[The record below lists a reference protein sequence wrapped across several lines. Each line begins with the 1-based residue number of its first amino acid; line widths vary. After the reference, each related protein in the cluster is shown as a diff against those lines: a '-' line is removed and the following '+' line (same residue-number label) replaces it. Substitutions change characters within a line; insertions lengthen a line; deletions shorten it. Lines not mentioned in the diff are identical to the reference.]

1 MNESKSV
8 TLPKDYIELH
18 IRREITLFNINH
30 IKIIT
35 APQGLSE
42 NAVLLLNGDDGD
54 NNYYTVDEDI
64 FTVATKISD
73 AKKRNNVL

>member
-1 MNESKSV
+1 MSDKNI

-18 IRREITLFNINH
+18 IRHEITLFNTNY
-30 IKIIT
+30 IKMVT
-35 APQGLSE
+35 APQGIAE
-42 NAVLLLNGDDGD
+42 NAVLLCGDDGI

-64 FTVATKISD
+64 FTVTKKISD